1 MNKKQIGK
9 TILYVGLFLFGI
21 GIMLTP
27 ETLGFSTTYL
37 TIPGIIMIIMGI
49 VLTGERVV

>member
-1 MNKKQIGK
+1 VNKKQIGK
-9 TILYVGLFLFGI
+9 TILYVGLFLFGV
-21 GIMLTP
+21 GVLLTP
-27 ETLGFSTTYL
+27 ETLGFSNTWL